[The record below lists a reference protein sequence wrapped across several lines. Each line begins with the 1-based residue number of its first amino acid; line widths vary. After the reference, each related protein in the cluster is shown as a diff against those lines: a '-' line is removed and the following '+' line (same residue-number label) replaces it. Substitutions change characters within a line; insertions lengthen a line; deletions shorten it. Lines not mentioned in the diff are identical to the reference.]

1 MAECCCVVQPA
12 GGLSGFDWAQRDRDS
27 RSRGRNG
34 GEAAGENDWRRKTMH
49 LNNGLPNGL
58 TNGVQPG
65 AELSGDA
72 SPRKTGPATKENGVF
87 IGAKSI
93 GGKYP
98 PGMFFGGG
106 GKKENQDDMFFHMAE
121 NGDFVAGA
129 LDGHGLNGKTVSNY
143 CKRKLSEKLASTIG
157 INGRAAEPEEV
168 ERRLT
173 DAVLGTS
180 NDLIASSVDALDS
193 GTTSVTVVKRGKE
206 LWCGN
211 VGDSRAVLARES
223 TGRGGSTQLRP
234 VELSRDHKPNDRE
247 EMARVKQ
254 MGGQVEPSRA
264 GMHGAYMGPHRV
276 WVRKQQEGGLAM
288 ARSLGDLRLQRV
300 GVIADPEIKRFQLN
314 KDTDKF
320 VVIASDGVWDH
331 LDNQRVIDIAKRF
344 IDQGAG
350 KAAAAVSDAARKQW
364 GIQGGGYVDD
374 ITTVVVKLQPESME

>member
-1 MAECCCVVQPA
+1 M
-12 GGLSGFDWAQRDRDS
+12 SGFDWARDRES
-27 RSRGRNG
+27 RSRGRNANVVQTG
-34 GEAAGENDWRRKTMH
+34 GAAADAADGGGSENDWRRKTMH

-65 AELSGDA
+65 AERPVEA
-72 SPRKTGPATKENGVF
+72 SPRKSGPAKEKGVL

-106 GKKENQDDMFFHMAE
+106 GKKENQDDSFFHMAD

-129 LDGHGLNGKTVSNY
+129 LDGHGLNGKTVSNF
-143 CKRKLSEKLASTIG
+143 CKRKLSEKLASTVG

-168 ERRLT
+168 EKRLT

-180 NDLIASSVDALDS
+180 NDLIATSIDALDS
-193 GTTSVTVVKRGKE
+193 GTTSVTAVKRGNE
-206 LWCGN
+206 IWCAN

-223 TGRGGSTQLRP
+223 SGRGGGSQLRA

-300 GVIADPEIKRFQLN
+300 GVIADPEVKRFQLN

-320 VVIASDGVWDH
+320 VVLASDGVWDH
-331 LDNQRVIDIAKRF
+331 MDNQRVIDIAKRY
-344 IDQGAG
+344 IDQSAG

-364 GIQGGGYVDD
+364 AIQGGGYVDE